1 MTNQDAG
8 SRTPLDTLL
17 MPIVRL
23 ARQEIAGAMLLLLCT
38 AAALVIANSPTGH
51 IYEAR
56 WDTVVT
62 ISFGQMSLSESR
74 HQWVNDGL
82 MAIFFF
88 LVGLEIKREILMGE
102 LSSLRQAAF
111 PFVAA
116 LGGSVVPALIYIGL
130 NHGKEGASGWGIPM
144 ATDIAFA
151 LGALAL
157 LGSRIPAPLKI
168 FVAALAI
175 ADDIVAVGVIAF
187 FYTAEISFV
196 HLGLGLAGIAVSAV
210 ANWAGVRKPIIYAF
224 LFAFVWVAMLKSGV
238 HATIA
243 GVLMAFTIPAKTYID
258 RPRFLQRCG
267 ALLRRLEQAA
277 AGSGEEHEVVHS
289 LEAQCEL
296 MQSPLHRIEHKLQ
309 PWVTFMVMPLFALAN
324 AGVNV
329 VGGSLSRFWNTCTL
343 GIFLGLVLGKP
354 VGIFLLSWVS
364 TKWGM
369 ASSPAGVS
377 WRQIFGA
384 SWLCGIGFTMS
395 LFIATLGLAE
405 ESLQDS
411 ARFAILAAS
420 LASGVAGSLVLL
432 KAKPQEG

>member
-1 MTNQDAG
+1 
-8 SRTPLDTLL
+8 
-17 MPIVRL
+17 
-23 ARQEIAGAMLLLLCT
+23 
-38 AAALVIANSPTGH
+38 
-51 IYEAR
+51 
-56 WDTVVT
+56 
-62 ISFGQMSLSESR
+62 
-74 HQWVNDGL
+74 
-82 MAIFFF
+82 
-88 LVGLEIKREILMGE
+88 
-102 LSSLRQAAF
+102 
-111 PFVAA
+111 
-116 LGGSVVPALIYIGL
+116 L

-196 HLGLGLAGIAVSAV
+196 HLGLGLAGIAVSAG

-354 VGIFLLSWVS
+354 SEFSCFRGFRRSGAWLRARPASRGGRSLGPVG
-364 TKWGM
+364 
-369 ASSPAGVS
+369 
-377 WRQIFGA
+377 
-384 SWLCGIGFTMS
+384 
-395 LFIATLGLAE
+395 
-405 ESLQDS
+405 
-411 ARFAILAAS
+411 FAA
-420 LASGVAGSLVLL
+420 LVLRCL
-432 KAKPQEG
+432 YLLQRWGWQKSLCRIQPDSPFWQRLSRPELPGVWFC